1 MFKGDLYE
9 TCAIC
14 LEDYKDQDKL
24 RILPCSHGKVFI
36 IIIGSH
42 ELLLN
47 TNYFWIIL
55 QHDSLFIN
63 FNLLHLRLFNVLFP
77 AAKPLECK
85 RSNWNIFS
93 FYMLSLTYFE
103 ISHTSWVTHPLNF
116 FRKKIREL
124 LIQKDSIL
132 KTVLLTNCQTH

>member
-55 QHDSLFIN
+55 QHDSLSIN
-63 FNLLHLRLFNVLFP
+63 FNLLHVRLFKINVFNVLFP

-85 RSNWNIFS
+85 RSNWNIFP

-103 ISHTSWVTHPLNF
+103 ISHTSFESHTHWIF
-116 FRKKIREL
+116 FAKRLESYWYRR
-124 LIQKDSIL
+124 
-132 KTVLLTNCQTH
+132 TVY

>member
-42 ELLLN
+42 ELYLN
-47 TNYFWIIL
+47 TNDFWIIL
-55 QHDSLFIN
+55 QHDNSSIN
-63 FNLLHLRLFNVLFP
+63 FKNESIWCSP
-77 AAKPLECK
+77 SCSKAAG
-85 RSNWNIFS
+85 
-93 FYMLSLTYFE
+93 
-103 ISHTSWVTHPLNF
+103 V
-116 FRKKIREL
+116 
-124 LIQKDSIL
+124 
-132 KTVLLTNCQTH
+132 